1 MEVLDV
7 PIRWL
12 GHAGFHLDTD
22 PSVVVDPFRAR
33 DPRPVDVALITHPH
47 FDHLSVEDLDGFVG
61 PTTTIVS
68 VDAARDEIEAHWS
81 DRPFEVVAPG
91 DEIAVDGL
99 TVEATP
105 AYNVDKTYHPRD
117 ERWVGFVVEV
127 DGTRIYHAGD
137 TDRIPEMADLEVDM
151 ALLPVSGTYV
161 MDADEAAEAAG
172 ILDAEAYVP
181 MHYGSVVGTDR
192 DAERFA
198 ERVGDRVH
206 VPEGG

>member
-1 MEVLDV
+1 MELLGV
-7 PIRWL
+7 PVRWL
-12 GHAGFHLDTD
+12 GHAGFYLDTD
-22 PSVVVDPFRAR
+22 PNVVVDPFRAR

-47 FDHLSVEDLDGFVG
+47 FDHLSVDDLDGFVG
-61 PTTTIVS
+61 PTTTIVTVAS
-68 VDAARDEIEAHWS
+68 AREEIEANWA
-81 DRPFEVVAPG
+81 DRPVEIVAPG
-91 DEIAVDGL
+91 DTVAVDGL

-105 AYNVDKTYHPRD
+105 AYNVDKNYHPH
-117 ERWVGFVVEV
+117 EEGWVGFVVEV

-137 TDRIPEMADLEVDM
+137 TDRIPEMEDLDVDA

-161 MDADEAAEAAG
+161 MDAEEAAEAAE

-198 ERVGDRVH
+198 ARVGDRVH
-206 VPEGG
+206 LPEGD